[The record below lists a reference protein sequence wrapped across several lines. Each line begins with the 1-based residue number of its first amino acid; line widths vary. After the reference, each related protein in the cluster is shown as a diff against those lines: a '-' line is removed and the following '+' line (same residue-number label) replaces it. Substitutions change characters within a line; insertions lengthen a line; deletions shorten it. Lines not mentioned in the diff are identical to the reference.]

1 MEKTLICIR
10 CPIGCTLTYKDGIIT
25 GNKCKRGIEYG
36 LEEVTNPKRIIT
48 STVKTTNKEM
58 PRLSVKT
65 NISIPKGLMFKIM
78 KEINKVIVSSSKE
91 IGDVIISNILN
102 TGANLIAT
110 QNLSY

>member
-1 MEKTLICIR
+1 MQKEH
-10 CPIGCTLTYKDGIIT
+10 
-25 GNKCKRGIEYG
+25 EYG
-36 LEEVTNPKRIIT
+36 LEEVTNPKELS

-65 NISIPKGLMFKIM
+65 NISIPKGLMFI

>member
-1 MEKTLICIR
+1 MEKILTCIR
-10 CPIGCTLTYKDGIIT
+10 CPIGCTLTYKDGNIT
-25 GNKCKRGIEYG
+25 GNKCKRGTEYG

-65 NISIPKGLMFKIM
+65 SISIPKGLMFEIM
-78 KEINKVIVSSSKE
+78 KEINKVIISSSKE